1 MGKFLVA
8 AVAAVL
14 SIPMA
19 ASAVEIT
26 SPTASPVVSRGSTAP
41 VVNRGEPNT
50 SWVALAVS
58 PNGRVFQS
66 ESFNGEEAAR
76 SAALTEC
83 EHTSGRTCRDSMS
96 VPNEWDVIVLRCG
109 NQYFLGG
116 SAQKVAYENAFAKAA
131 NRGFRAGDCRQIA
144 NY

>member
-1 MGKFLVA
+1 MCKFLVA

-14 SIPMA
+14 SVPVPT
-19 ASAVEIT
+19 SAVELT
-26 SPTASPVVSRGSTAP
+26 NTAPPVVA
-41 VVNRGEPNT
+41 RGEPNA

-66 ESFNGEEAAR
+66 ESFNSEESAR
-76 SAALTEC
+76 TVARNEC
-83 EHTSGRTCRDSMS
+83 EHTSGRTCRDTIS

-109 NQYFLGG
+109 NQNFLGG
-116 SAQKVAYENAFAKAA
+116 SAQGVAYDNALGKAVEK
-131 NRGFRAGDCRQIA
+131 GFSADRCQQIA

>member
-14 SIPMA
+14 SVPVS
-19 ASAVEIT
+19 ASAFELNT
-26 SPTASPVVSRGSTAP
+26 TASSGTSRVVARESP
-41 VVNRGEPNT
+41 

-66 ESFNGEEAAR
+66 ESFNGEESARNAAR
-76 SAALTEC
+76 NEC
-83 EHTSGRTCRDSMS
+83 ENTSGRTCRDTIS
-96 VPNEWDVIVLRCG
+96 VPNQWDVIVLRCG
-109 NQYFLGG
+109 GQNFLGG
-116 SAQKVAYENAFAKAA
+116 SAPGMGMAYDNALAKAVDK
-131 NRGFRAGDCRQIA
+131 GVSAGRCQQIA